1 MGGKGIIRAGPL
13 VSGFRV
19 GAGKVGYQ
27 ESCNTPKFVHG
38 KRERVGSAL
47 FWRVFLIAMRN
58 TKFCNSLPKYTVSIG
73 LNFLQNACHFLFI
86 SSNQSWCRSK
96 RDGVNL

>member
-27 ESCNTPKFVHG
+27 ESCNTPVFVGAKH
-38 KRERVGSAL
+38 A
-47 FWRVFLIAMRN
+47 FWRILKRIVSVVRILKLGGTTH
-58 TKFCNSLPKYTVSIG
+58 TK
-73 LNFLQNACHFLFI
+73 
-86 SSNQSWCRSK
+86 
-96 RDGVNL
+96 